1 MKKIH
6 TENEY
11 IYIFYICGF
20 YLSSFYHYASSD
32 EIVPKKKLQHKVVSE
47 WTSLKRQDMLLTQV
61 LNFVNK
67 WESLLN
73 IELTIRNKQH
83 NTEYSVI
90 SAKRMFLECNDS
102 IKNDR
107 KSWMPY
113 RIRPSSIIIKRIVF
127 LKIWLSHFSLL
138 PVCATELR
146 SSFVKSFLEVNKAD
160 VLEDMNTFWI
170 RLVRRCWKRFRVG
183 WVTCIS
189 KT

>member
-1 MKKIH
+1 MPLPVK
-6 TENEY
+6 
-11 IYIFYICGF
+11 
-20 YLSSFYHYASSD
+20 LS
-32 EIVPKKKLQHKVVSE
+32 PKNKMQHKVVSE
-47 WTSLKRQDMLLTQV
+47 WTSLKIQAWKVGNTHIHRLLTQV

-73 IELTIRNKQH
+73 IELTPIRNKQH

-107 KSWMPY
+107 KSWMAY
-113 RIRPSSIIIKRIVF
+113 RIRPSSIIIKRVVF
-127 LKIWLSHFSLL
+127 LKILLSHFSLL

-170 RLVRRCWKRFRVG
+170 RLVRKCCMRLRVG